1 MRHQFYKGRE
11 QMKKITLSNEYL
23 SAFTLQLS
31 LLIHAGINIGDGIH
45 LLAEDEKNKQAKEIL
60 EKMAEDVDDGLQLSE
75 AMKNTACFPD
85 YIVQMTSTGEATGRV
100 EDALKALTEY
110 YENRRQLGQRIQSA
124 LTYPLLLLA
133 LMLVIIGILLTRVLP
148 IFNTVYQQLGGSLTG
163 MAAGMLAFGKGL
175 DRALPVIG
183 VIVGILLVIG
193 IVLGMSEAL
202 RKRAVLVY
210 KRFFGDRGITR
221 KVGMAHFASA
231 LSMGMQSGL
240 PMEEALKNAMEF
252 HEDSPK
258 AKERYEKCLVLLEE
272 GEPLADALKQA
283 GVFAPMYCRMLALG
297 VKSGA
302 GDSIMEEIAVRLEE
316 EANCSIEEAVAK
328 IEPTIVITTSVIIGI
343 ILLSVM
349 LPLINI
355 MSSIA

>member
-1 MRHQFYKGRE
+1 
-11 QMKKITLSNEYL
+11 MKKITLTNEYL
-23 SAFTLQLS
+23 SSFTLQMS

-45 LLAEDEKNKQAKEIL
+45 LLAEDEKDHQVKELL

-75 AMKNTACFPD
+75 AMKNTNCFPD
-85 YIVQMTSTGEATGRV
+85 YIIHMTGTGEATGRV
-100 EDALKALTEY
+100 EDALKALTDY
-110 YENRRQLGQRIQSA
+110 YENLRQLNARVKSA
-124 LTYPLLLLA
+124 LTYPLLLLV

-163 MAAGMLAFGKGL
+163 VAAGMLAFGKGL
-175 DRALPVIG
+175 DKALPVIG
-183 VIVGILLVIG
+183 VIVAVLLVLG
-193 IVLGMSEAL
+193 AVLGMSEIL
-202 RKRAVLVY
+202 RKKVLLVY
-210 KRFFGDRGITR
+210 KKHFGDRGITR
-221 KVGMAHFASA
+221 KVGMAHFAAA
-231 LSMGMQSGL
+231 LSMGMRSGL
-240 PMEEALKNAMEF
+240 PMEEALKNAMDF

-258 AKERYEKCLVLLEE
+258 AKKRYETCLALLEE
-272 GEPLADALKQA
+272 GAPLADALKQA

-302 GDSIMEEIAVRLEE
+302 GDSIMEEIALRLEE
-316 EANCSIEEAVAK
+316 EANTSIEEAVAK

>member
-1 MRHQFYKGRE
+1 
-11 QMKKITLSNEYL
+11 MKKMNLSNEYL

-31 LLIHAGINIGDGIH
+31 LLIHAGISLGEGIH
-45 LLAEDEKNKQAKEIL
+45 LLAEDEKDPKVKQVL
-60 EKMAEDVDDGLQLSE
+60 EQMAEDVDDGLQLSE
-75 AMKNTACFPD
+75 AMENSGTFPD
-85 YIVQMTSTGEATGRV
+85 YIIHMTSTGESTGRV
-100 EDALKALTEY
+100 EDALKALTDY
-110 YENRRQLGQRIQSA
+110 YENRRQLNNRIRSA
-124 LTYPLLLLA
+124 LAYPLMLLG

-163 MAAGMLAFGKGL
+163 IAAGMLAFGKGL
-175 DRALPVIG
+175 DQALPVIG
-183 VIVGILLVIG
+183 VIIGVVFVLVMILWFSKTLRRKVTILYKKIFGDIG
-193 IVLGMSEAL
+193 IN
-202 RKRAVLVY
+202 
-210 KRFFGDRGITR
+210 R
-221 KVGMAHFASA
+221 KVSLAHFASA

-252 HEDSPK
+252 YEGSPK
-258 AKERYEKCLVLLEE
+258 ARARYEKCMALLEE
-272 GEPLADALKQA
+272 GEPLADALKQS

-302 GDSIMEEIAVRLEE
+302 GDSIMVEIAARLEE
-316 EANCSIEEAVAK
+316 DADHSIEEAVAK
-328 IEPTIVITTSVIIGI
+328 IEPAIVIVTSVIIGI

>member
-1 MRHQFYKGRE
+1 
-11 QMKKITLSNEYL
+11 MKRINLSNEYL

-31 LLIHAGINIGDGIH
+31 LLIHAGIPIGDGIH
-45 LLAEDEKNKQAKEIL
+45 LLAEDEKDHKVKQVL
-60 EKMAEDVDDGLQLSE
+60 EQMAEDVDDGLQLSE
-75 AMKNTACFPD
+75 AMKNSESFPD
-85 YIVQMTSTGEATGRV
+85 YMIHMTGTGESTGRV
-100 EDALKALTEY
+100 EDALKALTDY
-110 YENRRQLGQRIQSA
+110 YENRRQLNNRVKSA
-124 LTYPLLLLA
+124 LTYPLMLLA

-148 IFNTVYQQLGGSLTG
+148 IFDAVYQQLGGSLTG
-163 MAAGMLAFGKGL
+163 IAAGMLSFGKGL

-183 VIVGILLVIG
+183 VILGLTFLLVVI
-193 IVLGMSEAL
+193 LGLSKTL
-202 RKRAVLVY
+202 RKKITFLY
-210 KRFFGDRGITR
+210 KKIFGDIGITR
-221 KVGMAHFASA
+221 KVSMAYFASA

-252 HEDSPK
+252 YEDSPK
-258 AKERYEKCLVLLEE
+258 AKERYEKCLALLEG
-272 GEPLADALKQA
+272 GEPLAEALKQA

-302 GDSIMEEIAVRLEE
+302 GDSIMVEIAARLEE
-316 EANCSIEEAVAK
+316 DADRAIEEAVAK
-328 IEPTIVITTSVIIGI
+328 IEPTIVIVTSVIIGI